1 LVGAK
6 VVQNDYKRK
15 RLIGMNQVANH
26 SLLTKDNMKS
36 GKNTRGVV
44 VLVAAM
50 LILQLVVAPM
60 AMARSPHGMIED
72 PLIRVFE
79 EGMGTYIT
87 QCGETC
93 VTGACYAAGCH
104 CEWPVCVK

>member
-1 LVGAK
+1 MLIKG
-6 VVQNDYKRK
+6 K
-15 RLIGMNQVANH
+15 RLIGMNQVANR
-26 SLLTKDNMKS
+26 SRLTKDNMES